1 MHAWLESMTGR
12 KARTYQDGRVVTHST
27 DVTQESKV
35 DANAGT
41 TAAAGLAT
49 RCLVSSTR

>member
-1 MHAWLESMTGR
+1 MAGR

-41 TAAAGLAT
+41 TAAAGIAN
-49 RCLVSSTR
+49 RCLV